1 MTGEKHGSR
10 YRKSRKGKGFSGV
23 AKYEKATEETA
34 SEECEMPQS
43 NPGASNVQSD
53 TESED
58 SPNEP
63 EHPLSASRKKMKLH
77 ASEDYNS
84 QGFEEETVAEL
95 SGDGYRLV
103 HLKNLSSVL
112 SSVHRCEEGQ

>member
-1 MTGEKHGSR
+1 MTGEKHRSR

-23 AKYEKATEETA
+23 AKYKKATEETA

-43 NPGASNVQSD
+43 NPGTSHVQSD

-58 SPNEP
+58 SHNES
-63 EHPLSASRKKMKLH
+63 ENPLSASRKKMKLH
-77 ASEDYNS
+77 ASEDDNS

>member
-1 MTGEKHGSR
+1 MTGEKHRSR

-23 AKYEKATEETA
+23 AKYEKSTEETA
-34 SEECEMPQS
+34 SE
-43 NPGASNVQSD
+43 
-53 TESED
+53 D
-58 SPNEP
+58 SHNEP

-77 ASEDYNS
+77 ASEDDNS

-95 SGDGYRLV
+95 GRDGYRLI

-112 SSVHRCEEGQ
+112 SSVHRCEKGQ